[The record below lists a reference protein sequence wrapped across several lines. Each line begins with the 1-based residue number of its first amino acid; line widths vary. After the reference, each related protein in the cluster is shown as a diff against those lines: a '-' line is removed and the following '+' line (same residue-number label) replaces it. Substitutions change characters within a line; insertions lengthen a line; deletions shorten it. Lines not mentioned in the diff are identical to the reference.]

1 MKSKINNWYNQM
13 LPNFGQPGTKVKNK
27 TQRAKR
33 SLPSQ
38 LCTYSFILLNCII
51 YCTETNRQTQMKG
64 HGIHSFHEFR
74 YSSNGILPTKLR
86 IYPRSNVSPRFH
98 PLHRRLLLAPIH
110 THKPATWRP
119 EHATGQTRIRPFLI
133 QFNYSADE
141 AVRRRIGERRVNEH
155 RSGRGNKRRRRWI
168 RHDAEL
174 VAGVGEEAH
183 SAAAICSVFAELG
196 PVARRV
202 EPAFE
207 DAVRELTRVAPLAV
221 PLPVIG
227 AGGAWVVVLAG
238 VTAASLLGGVGVG
251 TLGPVVGPA
260 TWTVPHLELEHSEM
274 VGGE

>member
-1 MKSKINNWYNQM
+1 M

-141 AVRRRIGERRVNEH
+141 EFEEGDEEEVEEG
-155 RSGRGNKRRRRWI
+155 
-168 RHDAEL
+168 AEDE
-174 VAGVGEEAH
+174 GEEEV
-183 SAAAICSVFAELG
+183 AAERGGGGSG
-196 PVARRV
+196 KV
-202 EPAFE
+202 EGEGDGEEEADDDSE
-207 DAVRELTRVAPLAV
+207 
-221 PLPVIG
+221 
-227 AGGAWVVVLAG
+227 
-238 VTAASLLGGVGVG
+238 
-251 TLGPVVGPA
+251 A
-260 TWTVPHLELEHSEM
+260 TP
-274 VGGE
+274 